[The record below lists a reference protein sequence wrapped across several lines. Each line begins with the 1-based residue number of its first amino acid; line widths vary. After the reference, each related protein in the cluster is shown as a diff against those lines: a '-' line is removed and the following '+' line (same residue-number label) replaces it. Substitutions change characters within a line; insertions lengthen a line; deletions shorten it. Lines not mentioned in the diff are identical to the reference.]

1 MTASGIDDPKQQRA
15 VLLHL
20 AGPGIREIFRTIPE
34 ETMDAAKVYKK
45 AMESLNDYFKLKKNI
60 PKARQGEML
69 AILKDGI
76 NVNICNINIDNARPV
91 DKKAALRVKFP
102 KVFEGLGKLKGYQL
116 KLHQVDSIPA
126 VAQFLRRIP
135 FTRRQKVT
143 AKMKQLEEMDV
154 IEKVSGPTSWIN
166 PLVAVRKPNG
176 DIRICLDMRQAN
188 RAILREKHPV
198 PTVEET

>member
-1 MTASGIDDPKQQRA
+1 MSAIAEFYTFLRKTVNRLDRKTS
-15 VLLHL
+15 
-20 AGPGIREIFRTIPE
+20 
-34 ETMDAAKVYKK
+34 
-45 AMESLNDYFKLKKNI
+45 
-60 PKARQGEML
+60 EML
-69 AILKDGI
+69 VILKDGV
-76 NVNICNINIDNARPV
+76 NVNICNINIDNAQPV

-126 VAQFLRRIP
+126 VAQFLRRIT
-135 FTRRQKVT
+135 FSRKQKVT
-143 AKMKQLEEMDV
+143 AKLKQLEEMDV

-188 RAILREKHPV
+188 RAILREKHQV